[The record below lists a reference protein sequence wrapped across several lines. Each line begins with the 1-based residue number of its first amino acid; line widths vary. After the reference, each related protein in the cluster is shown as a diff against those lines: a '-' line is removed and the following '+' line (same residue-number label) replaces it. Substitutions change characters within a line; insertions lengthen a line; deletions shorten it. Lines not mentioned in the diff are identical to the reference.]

1 MTEPLLNTM
10 TQINYNAKPFL
21 KWVGG
26 KRQLL
31 SQLDAML
38 PKELYKE
45 NFTYI
50 EPFVGGG
57 AMYFYMMQ
65 KFPNIRKVVIND
77 INKRLIDAYRIIKDD
92 VEGLVLILSNLQNDY
107 MSLKSEES
115 RKEYYLLQR
124 DRFNNSNLDL
134 LETTSL
140 LIFLNRTCFNGLY
153 RENSKGKFNVPFGRY
168 ANPAICNK
176 EVLYAD
182 SELLNKKEIVI
193 LNGNFTN
200 TFEHLDDKSLNFF
213 YFDPPYRPLSTTSSF
228 NSFVKEDFNDDSQ
241 RELADFCRK
250 LSLKDNV
257 LWMLSNADCS
267 SKNPEDTF
275 FETLYEGNDIQR
287 VYATRAVNANPNKRG
302 KLTELLIRNYT
313 TKITI

>member
-31 SQLDAML
+31 SQIDAML

-65 KFPNIRKVVIND
+65 KFPNIRKVVVND

-275 FETLYEGNDIQR
+275 FETLYEGNDFQR

>member
-1 MTEPLLNTM
+1 M

>member
-1 MTEPLLNTM
+1 MIVMKQNEN
-10 TQINYNAKPFL
+10 NAKPFL

-31 SQLDAML
+31 PQLDILL
-38 PKELYKE
+38 PNKLYKDD
-45 NFTYI
+45 FIYI

-57 AMYFYMMQ
+57 AMMFYMLQ
-65 KFPNIRKVVIND
+65 KFSNIKKVVIND
-77 INKRLIDAYRIIKDD
+77 INKKLTDAYKIIKDD
-92 VEGLVLILSNLQNDY
+92 VEGLILMLSNLQNEY
-107 MSLKSEES
+107 TSLKTEVS
-115 RKEYYLLQR
+115 RKEFFLEQR
-124 DRFNNSNLDL
+124 DRFNNSKLDL

-176 EVLYAD
+176 DVLYAD

-193 LNGNFTN
+193 LNSNFTD
-200 TFEHLDDKSLNFF
+200 TYEHLDKNSLNFF
-213 YFDPPYRPLSTTSSF
+213 YFDPPYRPLSSTSSF
-228 NSFVKEDFNDDSQ
+228 NSFVKEDFNDYKQ
-241 RELADFCRK
+241 RELAEYCRK

-257 LWMLSNADCS
+257 LWMLSNSDCS
-267 SKNPEDTF
+267 SKNPNDTF
-275 FETLYEGNDIQR
+275 FENLYHGFDIQR

-302 KLTELLIRNYT
+302 KLTELLIRNYNFP
-313 TKITI
+313 TIEAI